1 VRAGGPHCAAFAIIS
16 IRRRDCRN
24 ADGEPH
30 VIASRRAQRRG
41 VVQPAFVTQMGMR
54 KLPLVLLVPLPSK
67 LRGKSI
73 PTRCSAPV
81 RGLRMGSPIERTKPR
96 TSSRARRASKS
107 TLSEKHGLCL
117 VAHMV
122 LKTHHTVAMSSV
134 SSPDR
139 CRYRASGGG
148 ATTSPRRV
156 SMDQALQLNWCNVP
170 ESPCHWRSFG
180 SDHWLPLLLAKSMLG
195 NWNAAWAAAPST
207 RVRFPA

>member
-1 VRAGGPHCAAFAIIS
+1 
-16 IRRRDCRN
+16 
-24 ADGEPH
+24 
-30 VIASRRAQRRG
+30 
-41 VVQPAFVTQMGMR
+41 MR

-81 RGLRMGSPIERTKPR
+81 RGLRMSSPIEHTKPR
-96 TSSRARRASKS
+96 ISRRARRASKS
-107 TLSEKHGLCL
+107 TLSGSDKTRLCL
-117 VAHMV
+117 AAHMV

-139 CRYRASGGG
+139 CRCRASGG
-148 ATTSPRRV
+148 ALPLAPDNV